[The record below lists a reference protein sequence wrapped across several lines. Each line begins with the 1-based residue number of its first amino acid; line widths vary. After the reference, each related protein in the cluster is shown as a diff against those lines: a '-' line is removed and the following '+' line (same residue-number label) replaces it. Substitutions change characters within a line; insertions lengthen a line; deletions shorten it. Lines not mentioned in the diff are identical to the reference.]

1 MSGEMSAG
9 IVAFH
14 NETHHFYL
22 GIRKSD
28 EGWTAFLERAA
39 GAEADSIA
47 SDNFDPDDTD
57 RVYLRI
63 VGDGG
68 EYSFSYSEDGTS
80 WNALAD
86 NEDGTIL
93 STKTA
98 GGFVGTLLGLHT
110 RSE

>member
-1 MSGEMSAG
+1 
-9 IVAFH
+9 
-14 NETHHFYL
+14 
-22 GIRKSD
+22 
-28 EGWTAFLERAA
+28 
-39 GAEADSIA
+39 
-47 SDNFDPDDTD
+47 
-57 RVYLRI
+57 VYLRI

-80 WNALAD
+80 WHAIAE

-98 GGFVGTLLGLHT
+98 GGFVGTLLGLHA